1 MFLESVAGKRM
12 LTTADAVT
20 CKYHKWHEYSYFVP
34 IWQWYTEPTTKMQA
48 QLTTTQKVLLF
59 TNVALVFGFG
69 VYYLQAFNYEF
80 VAYAGTIAVV
90 TAVLFGTLRYTR
102 FSTAVIVG
110 ITLWGLLHMMGGSVM
125 VGDGVLYAYR
135 IYPFFDGGGDFYVLK
150 MDQVIHAFLYG
161 VFGLMFL
168 HVLREIIGVTTHRVL
183 IAGIAIFAAAGFS
196 ILNEIVEFS
205 MTIMLP
211 QTGVG
216 GYENTVL
223 DLIFNLCGAVIAVVA
238 SELLHC
244 IRKNQ

>member
-1 MFLESVAGKRM
+1 MKHS
-12 LTTADAVT
+12 LTT
-20 CKYHKWHEYSYFVP
+20 S
-34 IWQWYTEPTTKMQA
+34 
-48 QLTTTQKVLLF
+48 QKALLF
-59 TNVALVFGFG
+59 TNIALVLGFG

-102 FSTAVIVG
+102 FSTTIITG

-135 IYPFFDGGGDFYVLK
+135 IYPFFDGGGDFYILK

-168 HVLREIIGVTTHRVL
+168 HVLREIIGISTHRVL
-183 IAGIAIFAAAGFS
+183 VATIAIFAAAGFS

-205 MTIMLP
+205 MTVMLP
-211 QTGVG
+211 ETGVG

-223 DLIFNLCGAVIAVVA
+223 DLIFNLCGAIIAVVTA
-238 SELLHC
+238 ELIHYR
-244 IRKNQ
+244 RKD